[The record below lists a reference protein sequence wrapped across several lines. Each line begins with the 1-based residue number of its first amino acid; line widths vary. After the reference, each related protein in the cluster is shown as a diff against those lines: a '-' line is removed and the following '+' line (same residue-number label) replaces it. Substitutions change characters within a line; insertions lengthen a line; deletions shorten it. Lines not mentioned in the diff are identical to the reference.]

1 MTRKRPTIQFETRV
15 PLSEVMRYPPTT
27 IGSDATVADAA
38 LAMCREKVGSCIVLE
53 NNFPIGIIT
62 EEDINCKVV
71 VRDQK
76 PSEVYVKE
84 AMSSPLIT
92 ISSGKSVGDAAKMM
106 VKHKVRRL
114 PVVEGQKVVGVVT
127 VRDILSV
134 ASAMEEIL
142 AELID
147 VNREEVI
154 EMGVCDRCGSMS
166 DDLRRSDNLMLCPAC
181 RTEDLLV

>member
-1 MTRKRPTIQFETRV
+1 
-15 PLSEVMRYPPTT
+15 
-27 IGSDATVADAA
+27 
-38 LAMCREKVGSCIVLE
+38 MCREKVGSCIVLE

-76 PSEVYVKE
+76 PSEVVVKE

-92 ISSGKSVGDAAKMM
+92 IGAGKSVGDAAKMM

-114 PVVEGQKVVGVVT
+114 PVVEGQKVVGMVT
-127 VRDILSV
+127 VRDILSI

-142 AELID
+142 SELID
-147 VNREEVI
+147 VNREEII
-154 EMGVCDRCGSMS
+154 EMGVCDRCGTMS
-166 DDLRRSDNLMLCPAC
+166 DDLRRSDTLLLCPAC
-181 RTEDLLV
+181 RTEDLLI